1 MKTRWWRGRERS
13 REAEEA
19 WDEVPMGRGIEKWSD
34 SCYILKVGLTGCA
47 EGQAV
52 GRRSREDSRMTSRP

>member
-47 EGQAV
+47 EDRLWEEEAERIQG
-52 GRRSREDSRMTSRP
+52 